1 MQRDTIREYQR
12 ALARRGETWTSTGM
26 ESALPRVIAA
36 PATPGARGVLRGTR
50 LLGVNANARDDFAA
64 ALRVLQ
70 RNNRLLQARFG
81 LGWADIAAAVCGEAR
96 RRGFS
101 TAAVARLLV
110 AALRRDAEGRAS

>member
-1 MQRDTIREYQR
+1 MQRDTIQEYLTR
-12 ALARRGETWTSTGM
+12 RARRGDRMTYSSIVST
-26 ESALPRVIAA
+26 LPRVVVA
-36 PATPGARGVLRGTR
+36 PLAPGDRAVSRGSRALR
-50 LLGVNANARDDFAA
+50 VNTNPTEDFAA

-81 LGWADIAAAVCGEAR
+81 LGWAEVASVVVAEAR

-110 AALRRDAEGRAS
+110 AGLRRDGEGRPS